1 MATMFP
7 GPRAQPTF
15 LQSLSIQCTVIGALL
30 MRELHTRY
38 GRENVGY
45 LWVIGEP
52 LSLACM
58 IALIHAGQP
67 THYTGDMAPVPFSV
81 MGYCIFIMF
90 RGMFNR
96 AEGALESNAPLLYHK
111 MVTVFDIMIAR
122 ALLEAVGTS
131 LSLVVLTALLI
142 SIGLADWPPR
152 PLWLML
158 GLFFMFWFSFC
169 LSLIIVSISHDNRT
183 VGRMVHPVSYI
194 MMPLSGAFYRVQ
206 WIPSPYREYL
216 EWFPL
221 PQIFKMSRY
230 GYFESATDD
239 YFSVSFLTASC
250 LILSYIG
257 LVAIKIV
264 RGKVHLH

>member
-1 MATMFP
+1 MATFP
-7 GPRAQPTF
+7 PASRGRPSF
-15 LQSLSIQCTVIGALL
+15 FQSLSVQLNVIGALL

-52 LSLACM
+52 LLLAST

-67 THYTGDMAPVPFSV
+67 THYGGDMGAVPFSV
-81 MGYCIFIMF
+81 LGYTIFIMF

-111 MVTVFDIMIAR
+111 MVTVFDIMISR
-122 ALLEAVGTS
+122 GLLELAGTAM
-131 LSLVVLTALLI
+131 SLVVLTLLLI
-142 SIGLADWPPR
+142 SIGQADWPAR

-158 GLFFMFWFSFC
+158 GLLMMFWFSFT
-169 LSLIIVSISHDNRT
+169 LSLIVVSVSHDNRLI
-183 VGRMVHPVSYI
+183 GRMVHPVSYI
-194 MMPLSGAFYRVQ
+194 MMPLSGAFYRVE
-206 WIPSPYREYL
+206 WIPEKYREIIQ
-216 EWFPL
+216 WFPL
-221 PQIFKMSRY
+221 PQIFEISRY
-230 GYFESATDD
+230 GYFESANDRF
-239 YFSVSFLTASC
+239 FSVPYLVCCC

-257 LVAIKIV
+257 LLSIRIV

>member
-1 MATMFP
+1 MATMSP
-7 GPRAQPTF
+7 APRARPTF
-15 LQSLSIQCTVIGALL
+15 FQSLALQCNVIGALL

-52 LSLACM
+52 LTLASM

-67 THYTGDMAPVPFSV
+67 THYANDMAPVPFAV

-90 RGMFNR
+90 RGLFNR
-96 AEGALESNAPLLYHK
+96 AEGALEANAPLLYHK
-111 MVTVFDIMIAR
+111 MVTVFDIMISR
-122 ALLEAVGTS
+122 ALLELVGTS

-152 PLWLML
+152 PLWLMF
-158 GLFFMFWFSFC
+158 GVFIMFWFSFN
-169 LSLIIVSISHDNRT
+169 LSMIIVSITHDNRT
-183 VGRMVHPVSYI
+183 LGRMVHPVSYI
-194 MMPLSGAFYRVQ
+194 MMPLSGAFYRVE
-206 WIPSPYREYL
+206 WIPETYRQYL

-221 PQIFKMSRY
+221 PQIFEMCRY
-230 GYFESATDD
+230 GYFQSAKDT
-239 YFSVSFLTASC
+239 YFHVPYLIGCC
-250 LILSYIG
+250 LVLSYIG
-257 LVAIKIV
+257 LVAMKIV